1 MVTPEPFSEHEI
13 DWQRVRS
20 HLDERGF
27 TIVPGVL
34 TEKTSDDT

>member
-34 TEKTSDDT
+34 TEKTCDDT